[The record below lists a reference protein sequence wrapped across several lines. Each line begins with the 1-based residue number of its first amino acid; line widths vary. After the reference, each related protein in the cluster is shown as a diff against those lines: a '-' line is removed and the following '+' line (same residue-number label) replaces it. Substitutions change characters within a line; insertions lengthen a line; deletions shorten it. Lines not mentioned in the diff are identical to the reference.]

1 VRIPSAADE
10 ESTGLLLMT
19 AQQILRVLLLFLPM
33 TLGCLGGTKWEPIAE
48 SVCQKYEERVTLLQ
62 SIRSKSDAKNTVAS
76 NKRWQSD
83 YERLVDQYADVLR
96 KHEGEMDFVKY
107 NEFRKRWTQIDLNVN
122 RERER
127 LTLLKDGGAEYDT
140 DLLLITRTS
149 FANPFR

>member
-1 VRIPSAADE
+1 
-10 ESTGLLLMT
+10 
-19 AQQILRVLLLFLPM
+19 
-33 TLGCLGGTKWEPIAE
+33 
-48 SVCQKYEERVTLLQ
+48 
-62 SIRSKSDAKNTVAS
+62 
-76 NKRWQSD
+76 
-83 YERLVDQYADVLR
+83 
-96 KHEGEMDFVKY
+96 MDFVKY